1 VQVDVRW
8 DGGMRFSWKDRWVMD
23 ATPEH
28 GGAGAGPAP
37 METVLLALA
46 GCTGMDVV
54 AILQRMRAPLA
65 GLHIEV
71 EAERASEQPRVFTRI
86 HLRYHLDGEGLRPD
100 QAVRAVS
107 LSQQRYCS
115 VSAMLRASA
124 PVSYEVLLNGAPVP
138 LEA

>member
-1 VQVDVRW
+1 
-8 DGGMRFSWKDRWVMD
+8 
-23 ATPEH
+23 
-28 GGAGAGPAP
+28 
-37 METVLLALA
+37 
-46 GCTGMDVV
+46 
-54 AILQRMRAPLA
+54 
-65 GLHIEV
+65 LHIEV
-71 EAERASEQPRVFTRI
+71 EAERASEHPRVFTRI
-86 HLRYHLDGEGLRPD
+86 HLRYQLDGEGLRPD